1 MKKIN
6 VHNQPRQKQPLFIDR
21 PSLINRFEGYLKN
34 RGYTNFTRQ
43 SYLSA
48 TEHFLFWIE
57 TTPCYF
63 GQISRMSIK
72 MYLREHL
79 PVCRCPGPV
88 YKDLKTVRAA
98 LNQMLSM
105 KGYERVRTI
114 SNKATVTPELDI
126 EIDLFDNYLKKIC
139 GHAQATRWYHRR
151 HVRKFLLWL
160 FGGQAISRAMITP
173 EALCRFVSEQ
183 SISLSPNSV
192 GVVVYSLRTYL
203 KFLLFYGYV
212 TPSLKG
218 KIPRPPSWSQTS
230 LPQALNDAEL
240 SQFWSTFN
248 RNTAIGKRDYA
259 MARCLADLGLRCHEV
274 ANLHHNDIDWH
285 NGVLYL
291 SGTKGRREEA
301 LPLPNQMGHALI
313 SYLRYGRP
321 ATKSP
326 NVFVYHRAPL
336 GQAVKKT
343 TVRGAIRRAFS
354 RAGLP
359 WSGTHIFRSTL
370 ASRLLEGG
378 ASLKEVAEILR
389 HRSIDTTKI
398 YTKVDLSHLSQVA
411 LTWPGR
417 WS

>member
-1 MKKIN
+1 MCAITPGKI
-6 VHNQPRQKQPLFIDR
+6 
-21 PSLINRFEGYLKN
+21 SLRLLAALTSSIVFEKFLRN
-34 RGYTNFTRQ
+34 RGYTDFTCQ

-48 TEHFLFWIE
+48 TKHFLFWIE
-57 TTPCYF
+57 TTPCDF
-63 GQISRMSIK
+63 DQISKSNIK
-72 MYLREHL
+72 MFLREHL
-79 PVCRCPGPV
+79 PICCCPGPV

-105 KGYERVRTI
+105 KGHERVRTI
-114 SNKATVTPELDI
+114 SNKASTAPESDI
-126 EIDLFDNYLKKIC
+126 EIDLFDKYLKKIC

-160 FGGQAISRAMITP
+160 FSGQAISRSMITP

-183 SISLSPNSV
+183 AISLSPSSV
-192 GVVVYSLRTYL
+192 GVLVYSLRTYL
-203 KFLLFYGYV
+203 KFLQFQGHV
-212 TPSLKG
+212 TPSLQG
-218 KIPRPPSWSQTS
+218 KIPRPPSWSQTN

-240 SQFWSTFN
+240 RRFWSAFN

-259 MARCLADLGLRCHEV
+259 MARCLADLGLRCYEV
-274 ANLHHNDIDWH
+274 ANLHHNGFDWH
-285 NGVLYL
+285 NGALYL

-301 LPLPNQMGHALI
+301 LPLPDKTGHALVT
-313 SYLRYGRP
+313 YLRYGRP
-321 ATKSP
+321 VTKSP

-336 GQAVKKT
+336 GHAVQKT
-343 TVRGAIRRAFS
+343 TVRGAIRRAFY

-359 WSGTHIFRSTL
+359 WSGTHILRSTL
-370 ASRLLEGG
+370 ASRLLESG

-398 YTKVDLSHLSQVA
+398 YTKIDLSHLSQVA
-411 LTWPGR
+411 LPWPGR